1 MPQAIQQLR
10 ARAARLSLRG
20 RLGLSGKLLL
30 LTIPFVLIAEIL
42 IYVPAI
48 ANFRMNR
55 LNDRLAAANTA
66 ALVLDAAPSGM
77 VPDSLARQIL
87 GSIGARAV
95 AIKMG
100 QQRRLLASA
109 DLPAAIDH
117 DIDMRTMTPWSAIVG
132 SFETMLE
139 SGNQAIRIIGPG
151 PRGAQFIEVVTDE
164 LPLRQSMYRFSRN
177 LLLLS
182 LAIAVLT
189 AALVYLALHFLFVRP
204 MRRLTANLVGFHQ
217 NPESSA
223 RIIVPSQ
230 RGDEIGVAERE
241 LSDMQ
246 RDLVSMLHQKSRL
259 AALGLA
265 VSKINHD
272 LRNLLASSQ
281 LLSDQLASVPDPRVQ
296 RFAPKL
302 MRSLERAIAF
312 CQSTLSYGRAQEA
325 APDRRMIA
333 VESVV
338 NQKLEEF
345 LLENPLEARAI
356 SAKVVEAARAR
367 EAARKA
373 REMTRRKGALD
384 IAGLPGKLADCQ
396 EKDPAQSELFIVEGD
411 SAGGSAKQGR
421 NRRNQAVLP
430 LRGKIL
436 NVERARFDRML
447 NSAEVGTLITAL
459 GTGIGPDEFNVDKLR
474 YHRIIIMTDADVD
487 GAHIRTLLL
496 TFFFRHM
503 KDVITNGHM
512 FIAQPPLYKM
522 AIGRQARYVY
532 SDKERDDLIEKD
544 KAKVTNRF
552 KGLGEMNA
560 EQLWETT
567 MDPTKRVL
575 LRVDIEDAMVADTI
589 FSNLMGDDV
598 APRKAFIQAHAASVR
613 NLDV

>member
-1 MPQAIQQLR
+1 M
-10 ARAARLSLRG
+10 
-20 RLGLSGKLLL
+20 
-30 LTIPFVLIAEIL
+30 IAGMM

-66 ALVLDAAPSGM
+66 ALVLDAAPFGM

-87 GSIGARAV
+87 KSIGARAV

-117 DIDMRTMTPWSAIVG
+117 DVDMREMTVWSAIVD

-139 SGNQAIRIIGPG
+139 TGNQAIRVVGPAPG
-151 PRGAQFIEVVTDE
+151 GAQFIEVVIDE
-164 LPLRQSMYRFSRN
+164 APLRQAMYRFSRN
-177 LLLLS
+177 LLLVS
-182 LAIAVLT
+182 LGIAGLT
-189 AALVYLALHFLFVRP
+189 AGLVYLALHYLFVRP
-204 MRRLTANLVGFHQ
+204 MRRLTASLVGFHE

-325 APDRRMIA
+325 APDRRMMLIEPVVA
-333 VESVV
+333 EVRES
-338 NQKLEEF
+338 
-345 LLENPLEARAI
+345 
-356 SAKVVEAARAR
+356 
-367 EAARKA
+367 
-373 REMTRRKGALD
+373 
-384 IAGLPGKLADCQ
+384 AGLA
-396 EKDPAQSELFIVEGD
+396 
-411 SAGGSAKQGR
+411 
-421 NRRNQAVLP
+421 
-430 LRGKIL
+430 
-436 NVERARFDRML
+436 
-447 NSAEVGTLITAL
+447 
-459 GTGIGPDEFNVDKLR
+459 
-474 YHRIIIMTDADVD
+474 TDASITWIAAIER
-487 GAHIRTLLL
+487 GL
-496 TFFFRHM
+496 TI
-503 KDVITNGHM
+503 D
-512 FIAQPPLYKM
+512 ADP
-522 AIGRQARYVY
+522 
-532 SDKERDDLIEKD
+532 D
-544 KAKVTNRF
+544 
-552 KGLGEMNA
+552 
-560 EQLWETT
+560 QLF
-567 MDPTKRVL
+567 RVL
-575 LRVDIEDAMVADTI
+575 LNLVRNAAQALENNPRGDAATAD
-589 FSNLMGDDV
+589 SHHRAARRHGRDHRGV
-598 APRKAFIQAHAASVR
+598 RYRPRRAAKGPRPSVR
-613 NLDV
+613 GVPDLGPARRQRTGACDRRRTDPRPWRRHPSRRGHHRRHLPDRDPRPPGGTPERAQRAGQGLRSW